1 MARIG
6 ELLSAADIQEIQR
19 LGIEQTYYAA
29 PTVYLLPN
37 KNIAAYNYYRTYEDA
52 NRRLK
57 QLQNNSAGIGPSP
70 AGSVRFTRNSNTGQT
85 FGINA
90 EFFAETIF
98 GKIQLPYAYMRVAI
112 SKFTYFIAAF
122 SLADGTGRFY
132 AVISPA
138 YFGLSATSFKTG
150 DTAKAQALTAFYNE
164 VQLLKVKYNGLTS
177 YLNNLAKRNLG
188 QTEQQ
193 IFNEGILLLT
203 SMRADIDSIKGLNNT
218 FSKTPP
224 GIGALPVV
232 AWWIIAGIG
241 ALTVTGITVAFV
253 ANEATKNKAH
263 Q

>member
-112 SKFTYFIAAF
+112 SKFTYFI
-122 SLADGTGRFY
+122 
-132 AVISPA
+132 
-138 YFGLSATSFKTG
+138 
-150 DTAKAQALTAFYNE
+150 
-164 VQLLKVKYNGLTS
+164 
-177 YLNNLAKRNLG
+177 
-188 QTEQQ
+188 
-193 IFNEGILLLT
+193 
-203 SMRADIDSIKGLNNT
+203 
-218 FSKTPP
+218 
-224 GIGALPVV
+224 
-232 AWWIIAGIG
+232 
-241 ALTVTGITVAFV
+241 
-253 ANEATKNKAH
+253 
-263 Q
+263 